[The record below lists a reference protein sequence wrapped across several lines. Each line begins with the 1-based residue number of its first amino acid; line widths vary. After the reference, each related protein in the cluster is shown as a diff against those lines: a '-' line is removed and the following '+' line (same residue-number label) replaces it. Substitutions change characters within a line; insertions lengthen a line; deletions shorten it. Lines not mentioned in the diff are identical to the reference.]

1 MDRVLME
8 LRKAELRR
16 AAHKEWAAKVCDG
29 CDDDRAADLRHDAA
43 EHRRNAEALAD
54 VLESAGF
61 VFVPPSQPALFR
73 EMH

>member
-8 LRKAELRR
+8 LRRAELRR

-29 CDDDRAADLRHDAA
+29 ANDERAADLRHDAA
-43 EHRRNAEALAD
+43 QHRANAEALAD
-54 VLESAGF
+54 VLEDRGF
-61 VFVPPSQPALFR
+61 VFVPPTQPALM